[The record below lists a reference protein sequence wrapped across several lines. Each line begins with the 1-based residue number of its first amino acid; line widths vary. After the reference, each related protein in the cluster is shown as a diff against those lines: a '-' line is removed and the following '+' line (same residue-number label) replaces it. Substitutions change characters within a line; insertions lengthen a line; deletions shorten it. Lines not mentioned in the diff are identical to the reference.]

1 MCFLDQKQTVAI
13 GEEEGD
19 IPSKK
24 NYSNPRCYIVH
35 IASCY
40 VSSLHNSLYNLT
52 EYSHQA
58 YYQRP
63 EGRRIRLTLYDSNK
77 WAYKQLVRSK
87 HYRFLQ

>member
-24 NYSNPRCYIVH
+24 NYSNPRRYVVQ

-40 VSSLHNSLYNLT
+40 VSSLHNSLYSLT
-52 EYSHQA
+52 EDSHQA

-63 EGRRIRLTLYDSNK
+63 EGRRIRLTLYDCNK
-77 WAYKQLVRSK
+77 WAYEQLVRSK
-87 HYRFLQ
+87 HDRFLR